1 MFQNQG
7 NYTGSGYDSTLTL
20 RPHFRPGKFASE
32 KAVLSFR
39 YVKKSNAP
47 KPTFAYLVSSFLSG
61 MSAWDFGCK
70 IQKGH
75 NMAPMNVIIVD
86 DHAAVRKSLRLLLES
101 DPALKLVGEATDGL
115 EAIRTVHAL
124 QPDLLLLDIK
134 MPQMNGLE
142 VLQYLRNEKNPV
154 AIIIFSNHSDQLYV
168 EAALRLGAAAFV
180 SKSAGMDALMD
191 AIYAVRASLPAANSP
206 DETVFQPLENGPRAA

>member
-1 MFQNQG
+1 
-7 NYTGSGYDSTLTL
+7 
-20 RPHFRPGKFASE
+20 
-32 KAVLSFR
+32 
-39 YVKKSNAP
+39 
-47 KPTFAYLVSSFLSG
+47 
-61 MSAWDFGCK
+61 
-70 IQKGH
+70 
-75 NMAPMNVIIVD
+75 MAPMNVIIVD